1 MINLQHDIAEVDM
14 ILKHLAMGAYQ
25 DVAALI
31 HKIQGQAIPQHQ
43 ANQAAAEEPK
53 PEQAN

>member
-43 ANQAAAEEPK
+43 ANQAAAEQT
-53 PEQAN
+53 EQAS